1 MKQATSWHSERVGQ
15 TVNVVRW
22 GTFGKPVLLFPTA
35 GGDAEEV
42 ERFHMLDAVSD
53 LLTAGRI
60 KVYSCDSVAGQWMVQ
75 GTGTPE
81 QRCLIQ
87 NRFQQFIYHEL
98 VPAIRTDCQ
107 SPEIDLIVTGAS
119 IGAYHSL
126 GVLCR
131 YPDAFSHAI
140 CMSGTYD
147 IARFIKGNVT
157 EDLAA
162 ATAVQF
168 LPTLNG
174 ATLEKLKTRFAII
187 ASGEGRAEDM
197 GESWRAAHALG
208 SRGVPNRVDPWGK
221 DWHHDWPTWRR
232 MLPQYLE
239 ELT

>member
-1 MKQATSWHSERVGQ
+1 
-15 TVNVVRW
+15 
-22 GTFGKPVLLFPTA
+22 
-35 GGDAEEV
+35 
-42 ERFHMLDAVSD
+42 
-53 LLTAGRI
+53 
-60 KVYSCDSVAGQWMVQ
+60 MVQ

-107 SPEIDLIVTGAS
+107 SPEIDIIVTGAS

-147 IARFIKGNVT
+147 IARFIKGPVT
-157 EDLAA
+157 GDLAA

-168 LPTLNG
+168 LPALNG

-221 DWHHDWPTWRR
+221 EWHHDWPTWRR
-232 MLPQYLE
+232 MLPKYLE
-239 ELT
+239 ELA